1 MLATFQGRPGRRYIS
16 LFLFIAITW
25 FLIHNFRP
33 YDWSKQQV
41 FHPAEDIRSPPNG
54 TFKLLPRIQ
63 KEHPDEYKEDSETT
77 ARKAAIKQAFTK
89 SWEAYKK
96 YAWGWDELA
105 PISLHGKTT
114 FSGWAAQIVDAL
126 DTLWILD
133 MKDEFREAVKVVAM
147 IDWSR
152 TGDDYLNLFE
162 VAIRHL
168 GGLLSA
174 YELSDEAVLLGK
186 AIELGEMLYAA
197 FDTPNR
203 LPSHWLYFKAAKTGS
218 QQADQSMSGAA
229 GGSMCLE
236 FTRLSQITGNPKY
249 YDATER
255 IKQFFYRNQDKTKI
269 PGLWPH
275 VMNYRDEKVD
285 EGRFTLGAGA
295 DSLYEYLPKMHAL
308 LGGLD
313 PEYVEMT
320 TKALDTA
327 TKHILYKPRNPE
339 DLDILMSGNV
349 LADEEGKKPE
359 LTAEM
364 QHLTCFVGGTYALA
378 GKLLSRNDFVDL
390 GSRLT
395 AGCIWAYDAF
405 PTNIMPEIAQL
416 EACESITSKCHWND
430 KPVEKKDK
438 LPDGFI
444 RVRNSEYRLRP
455 EAIESVFYMWRITGD
470 DVWRDAAWRMW
481 EAIVKQTETQEA
493 FATISDVNRKGSDKR
508 DNMETF
514 WMSETIKYFYLT
526 FDDPSVINLDEWVLN
541 TEAHPFRRPKGEEV
555 ETPKKKT
562 MYAQRQFFQHVAP
575 GYSGVG
581 RQISLQWGLK
591 LSSEE
596 GDMMRSFYSLSKT
609 HHPDA
614 NPSDPNASSKFSLI
628 SESYT
633 VLSDKTRRAAYD
645 RDVLRLHHHPPQ
657 THAHRGSYHSHQ
669 PGGRAPSGL
678 SRRRGTFRGPPPS
691 FYRSGGWGEQADK
704 RRKAHEESTGGGG
717 ASPHEQGKS
726 QTDPNS
732 PWGNPF
738 SHESTHRGMG
748 PGDDP
753 FGHQND
759 VPHFD
764 KAGHTRT
771 HRREDQRRKDRR
783 QKRAMGDDDIE
794 FEPQTSITGHFIII
808 SGILATAILA
818 PLIYI
823 QFMSIGQPKKN
834 KS

>member
-33 YDWSKQQV
+33 YERYRTVRIGTYNYLPSSYDWSKQQI
-41 FHPAEDIRSPPNG
+41 FHPVEDIKGPPNG
-54 TFKLLPRIQ
+54 TFKLLPKIQ
-63 KEHPDEYKEDSETT
+63 KERPSGYTEDNETT

-96 YAWGWDELA
+96 HAWGWDELA
-105 PISLHGKTT
+105 PVSLKGKTT

-133 MKDEFREAVKVVAM
+133 MKDEFKEAVQLVAM
-147 IDWSR
+147 IDWAR
-152 TGDDYLNLFE
+152 TGDSYLNLFE

-203 LPSHWLYFKAAKTGS
+203 LPSHWLYFKSAKNGE
-218 QQADQSMSGAA
+218 QQADEEMSGAA

-255 IKQFFYRNQDKTKI
+255 IKQFFYRNQDNTKI

-275 VMNYRDEKVD
+275 VMNYREENVD
-285 EGRFTLGAGA
+285 DDRFTLGAGT

-313 PEYVEMT
+313 SEYVEMT

-327 TKHILYKPRNPE
+327 AKHLLFKPRNPS
-339 DLDILMSGNV
+339 DLNILMSGNAV
-349 LADEEGKKPE
+349 PGEDGAKPK

-364 QHLTCFVGGTYALA
+364 QHLTCFIGGTYALA
-378 GKLLSRNDFVDL
+378 GKLLSRTDLVDL

-395 AGCIWAYDAF
+395 AGCVWAYDAF
-405 PTNIMPEIAQL
+405 PTNIMPEIAEL
-416 EACESITSKCHWND
+416 EACDSITSKCRWSD
-430 KPVEKKDK
+430 KPVQKKDK
-438 LPDGFI
+438 LPEGFV

-470 DVWRDAAWRMW
+470 DVWRAAAWRMW
-481 EAIVKQTETQEA
+481 DSIVKQTETQEA
-493 FATISDVNRKGSDKR
+493 FATITDVNRKGSDKR

-526 FDDPSVINLDEWVLN
+526 FEDPNVVNLDEWVLN
-541 TEAHPFRRPKGEEV
+541 TEAHPLKRPKGEEL

-562 MYAQRQFFQHVAP
+562 
-575 GYSGVG
+575 S
-581 RQISLQWGLK
+581 WWK
-591 LSSEE
+591 
-596 GDMMRSFYSLSKT
+596 
-609 HHPDA
+609 
-614 NPSDPNASSKFSLI
+614 
-628 SESYT
+628 
-633 VLSDKTRRAAYD
+633 
-645 RDVLRLHHHPPQ
+645 
-657 THAHRGSYHSHQ
+657 
-669 PGGRAPSGL
+669 
-678 SRRRGTFRGPPPS
+678 
-691 FYRSGGWGEQADK
+691 
-704 RRKAHEESTGGGG
+704 
-717 ASPHEQGKS
+717 
-726 QTDPNS
+726 
-732 PWGNPF
+732 
-738 SHESTHRGMG
+738 
-748 PGDDP
+748 
-753 FGHQND
+753 FGH
-759 VPHFD
+759 
-764 KAGHTRT
+764 
-771 HRREDQRRKDRR
+771 
-783 QKRAMGDDDIE
+783 
-794 FEPQTSITGHFIII
+794 
-808 SGILATAILA
+808 
-818 PLIYI
+818 
-823 QFMSIGQPKKN
+823 
-834 KS
+834 

>member
-33 YDWSKQQV
+33 YERYRTVRIGTYNYLPSSYDWSKQQV
-41 FHPAEDIRSPPNG
+41 FHPVEDIKSPPNG

-63 KEHPDEYKEDSETT
+63 KERAEDYKEDSETT

-96 YAWGWDELA
+96 HAWGWDELA
-105 PISLHGKTT
+105 PVSLRGKTT

-133 MKDEFREAVKVVAM
+133 MKDEFKEAVKVVAM

-203 LPSHWLYFKAAKTGS
+203 LPSHWLYFKAAKSGS
-218 QQADQSMSGAA
+218 QQADESMSGAA

-236 FTRLSQITGNPKY
+236 FTRMSQITGNPKY

-275 VMNYRDEKVD
+275 VMNYRDEKVG
-285 EGRFTLGAGA
+285 EARFTLGAGA

-327 TKHILYKPRNPE
+327 VKHILYKPRNPG

-349 LADEEGKKPE
+349 LAGEEGSKPE

-378 GKLLSRNDFVDL
+378 GKLLSRSDFVDL

-395 AGCIWAYDAF
+395 AGCVWAYDAF

-416 EACESITSKCHWND
+416 EACESITSKCRWSD

-438 LPDGFI
+438 LPEGFI

-470 DVWRDAAWRMW
+470 DVWRTAAWRMW

-493 FATISDVNRKGSDKR
+493 FATISDVNKKGSDKR

-526 FDDPSVINLDEWVLN
+526 FDDPNVINLDEWVLN
-541 TEAHPFRRPKGEEV
+541 TEAHPLKRPKGEEV
-555 ETPKKKT
+555 EAPKKKT
-562 MYAQRQFFQHVAP
+562 T
-575 GYSGVG
+575 
-581 RQISLQWGLK
+581 W
-591 LSSEE
+591 
-596 GDMMRSFYSLSKT
+596 SFYSLSKT

-614 NPSDPNASSKFSLI
+614 NPSDPTASSTFSLI

-645 RDVLRLHHHPPQ
+645 RDILRLHHHPPQ
-657 THAHRGSYHSHQ
+657 THSHRGSYHSHQ

-704 RRKAHEESTGGGG
+704 RRKAHEESTGGGST
-717 ASPHEQGKS
+717 SPHEQGGSHSRQK
-726 QTDPNS
+726 S
-732 PWGNPF
+732 PWGDPF
-738 SHESTHRGMG
+738 SHESSHGGMG

-783 QKRAMGDDDIE
+783 QRRAMGDDGIG
-794 FEPQTSITGHFIII
+794 FEPQATITGHFIII

-818 PLIYI
+818 PLVYI
-823 QFMSIGQPKKN
+823 QFMSIGQRKKN

>member
-1 MLATFQGRPGRRYIS
+1 MLATFQGRPGRRYLS

-33 YDWSKQQV
+33 YERYRTVRIGTYNYLPSSYDWSKQQV
-41 FHPAEDIRSPPNG
+41 FHPVEDIKSPPNG

-63 KEHPDEYKEDSETT
+63 KERAEDYKEDSETT

-96 YAWGWDELA
+96 HAWGWDELA
-105 PISLHGKTT
+105 PVSLRGKTT

-133 MKDEFREAVKVVAM
+133 MKDEFKEAVKVVAM

-203 LPSHWLYFKAAKTGS
+203 LPSHWLYFKAAKSGS
-218 QQADQSMSGAA
+218 QQADESMSGAA

-275 VMNYRDEKVD
+275 VMNYRDEKVG
-285 EGRFTLGAGA
+285 EARFTLGAGA

-313 PEYVEMT
+313 SEYVEMT

-327 TKHILYKPRNPE
+327 VKHILYKPRNPK

-349 LADEEGKKPE
+349 LAGEEGSKPE

-378 GKLLSRNDFVDL
+378 GKLLSRSDFVDL

-395 AGCIWAYDAF
+395 AGCVWAYDAF

-416 EACESITSKCHWND
+416 EACESITSKCRWSD

-470 DVWRDAAWRMW
+470 DVWRTAAWRMW

-493 FATISDVNRKGSDKR
+493 FATISDVNKKGSDKR

-526 FDDPSVINLDEWVLN
+526 FDDPNVINLDEWVLN
-541 TEAHPFRRPKGEEV
+541 TEAHPLKRPKGEEV
-555 ETPKKKT
+555 EAPKKKT
-562 MYAQRQFFQHVAP
+562 T
-575 GYSGVG
+575 
-581 RQISLQWGLK
+581 
-591 LSSEE
+591 
-596 GDMMRSFYSLSKT
+596 SFYSLSKT

-614 NPSDPNASSKFSLI
+614 NPSDPTASSTFSLI

-645 RDVLRLHHHPPQ
+645 RDILRLHHHPPQ
-657 THAHRGSYHSHQ
+657 THSHRGSYHSHQ

-704 RRKAHEESTGGGG
+704 RRKAHEESTGGGST
-717 ASPHEQGKS
+717 SPHEQGGSHSRQK
-726 QTDPNS
+726 S
-732 PWGNPF
+732 PWGDPF
-738 SHESTHRGMG
+738 SHESSHGGMG

-783 QKRAMGDDDIE
+783 QRRAMGDDDIG
-794 FEPQTSITGHFIII
+794 FEHQATITGHFIII

-818 PLIYI
+818 PLVYI
-823 QFMSIGQPKKN
+823 QFMSIGQRKKN

>member
-25 FLIHNFRP
+25 FLVHNFRP
-33 YDWSKQQV
+33 YERYRTVRIGTYNYLPSSYDWSKQQI
-41 FHPAEDIRSPPNG
+41 FHPVEDIRGPPNG
-54 TFKLLPRIQ
+54 TFKLLPKIQ
-63 KEHPDEYKEDSETT
+63 KERPNGYTEDSETT

-89 SWEAYKK
+89 TWEAYKK
-96 YAWGWDELA
+96 HAWGWDELA
-105 PISLHGKTT
+105 PVSLKGKTT

-133 MKDEFREAVKVVAM
+133 MKDEFKEAVQIVAM
-147 IDWSR
+147 IDWAR
-152 TGDDYLNLFE
+152 TGDSYLNLFE

-203 LPSHWLYFKAAKTGS
+203 LPSHWLYFKSAKNGE
-218 QQADQSMSGAA
+218 QQADEEMSGAA

-255 IKQFFYRNQDKTKI
+255 IKKFFYRNQDNTKI

-275 VMNYRDEKVD
+275 VMNYREENVD
-285 EGRFTLGAGA
+285 DDRFTLGAGA

-327 TKHILYKPRNPE
+327 TKNLLFKPRNPS
-339 DLDILMSGNV
+339 DLDILMSGNAV
-349 LADEEGKKPE
+349 PGEDGAKPK

-364 QHLTCFVGGTYALA
+364 QHLTCFIGGTYALA
-378 GKLLSRNDFVDL
+378 GKLVSRADLVDL

-395 AGCIWAYDAF
+395 AGCVWAYDAF
-405 PTNIMPEIAQL
+405 PTNIMPEIAEL
-416 EACESITSKCHWND
+416 EACESITSKCRWSD

-438 LPDGFI
+438 LPEGFV

-470 DVWRDAAWRMW
+470 DVWRTAAWRMW
-481 EAIVKQTETQEA
+481 DNIVKQTETQEA
-493 FATISDVNRKGSDKR
+493 FATITDVNRKGSDKR

-526 FDDPSVINLDEWVLN
+526 FEDPNVINLDDWVLN
-541 TEAHPFRRPKGEEV
+541 TEAHPLKRPKGEEL
-555 ETPKKKT
+555 ETPQKKT
-562 MYAQRQFFQHVAP
+562 
-575 GYSGVG
+575 S
-581 RQISLQWGLK
+581 W
-591 LSSEE
+591 
-596 GDMMRSFYSLSKT
+596 SFYSLSKT

-614 NPSDPNASSKFSLI
+614 NRSDPNASSTFSLI

-633 VLSDKTRRAAYD
+633 VLSDKSRRSAYD

-657 THAHRGSYHSHQ
+657 TATQRGSYHSHQ
-669 PGGRAPSGL
+669 AGGRAPSGL

-691 FYRSGGWGEQADK
+691 FYRSGGWGDQADK
-704 RRKAHEESTGGGG
+704 RRKAHEESTGGGASSQEQG
-717 ASPHEQGKS
+717 ASHSRNQ
-726 QTDPNS
+726 S
-732 PWGNPF
+732 PWGDPF
-738 SHESTHRGMG
+738 KPEASAHGGMG
-748 PGDDP
+748 PGGDP

-771 HRREDQRRKDRR
+771 HQREDERRKSRW
-783 QKRAMGDDDIE
+783 QKRAMGDDDVE

-808 SGILATAILA
+808 SGILATTILA

-823 QFMSIGQPKKN
+823 QFMSIGQQKKE
-834 KS
+834 KV

>member
-33 YDWSKQQV
+33 YERYRTVRIGTYNYLPSSYDWSKQQV
-41 FHPAEDIRSPPNG
+41 FHSVEDIKSPPNG

-63 KEHPDEYKEDSETT
+63 KERTEDYKEHSETT

-96 YAWGWDELA
+96 HAWGWDELA
-105 PISLHGKTT
+105 PVSLRGKTT

-152 TGDDYLNLFE
+152 TGDEYLNLFE

-203 LPSHWLYFKAAKTGS
+203 LPSHWLYFKAAKSGS
-218 QQADQSMSGAA
+218 QQADASMSGAA

-285 EGRFTLGAGA
+285 EARFTLGAGA

-313 PEYVEMT
+313 SEYVEMT

-327 TKHILYKPRNPE
+327 VKHILYKPRNPE

-349 LADEEGKKPE
+349 LAGEEGSKPE

-378 GKLLSRNDFVDL
+378 GKLLSRSDFVDL

-395 AGCIWAYDAF
+395 AGCVWAYDAF

-416 EACESITSKCHWND
+416 EACESITSKCRWSD

-438 LPDGFI
+438 LPEGFI

-470 DVWRDAAWRMW
+470 DVWRTAAWRMW
-481 EAIVKQTETQEA
+481 EGIVKQTETQEA

-526 FDDPSVINLDEWVLN
+526 FDDPNVINLDEWVLN
-541 TEAHPFRRPKGEEV
+541 TEAHPLRRPKGEEV
-555 ETPKKKT
+555 EVPKKKT
-562 MYAQRQFFQHVAP
+562 T
-575 GYSGVG
+575 
-581 RQISLQWGLK
+581 WWK
-591 LSSEE
+591 
-596 GDMMRSFYSLSKT
+596 
-609 HHPDA
+609 
-614 NPSDPNASSKFSLI
+614 
-628 SESYT
+628 
-633 VLSDKTRRAAYD
+633 
-645 RDVLRLHHHPPQ
+645 
-657 THAHRGSYHSHQ
+657 
-669 PGGRAPSGL
+669 
-678 SRRRGTFRGPPPS
+678 
-691 FYRSGGWGEQADK
+691 
-704 RRKAHEESTGGGG
+704 
-717 ASPHEQGKS
+717 
-726 QTDPNS
+726 
-732 PWGNPF
+732 
-738 SHESTHRGMG
+738 
-748 PGDDP
+748 
-753 FGHQND
+753 FGH
-759 VPHFD
+759 
-764 KAGHTRT
+764 
-771 HRREDQRRKDRR
+771 
-783 QKRAMGDDDIE
+783 
-794 FEPQTSITGHFIII
+794 
-808 SGILATAILA
+808 
-818 PLIYI
+818 
-823 QFMSIGQPKKN
+823 
-834 KS
+834 